1 MDELEKYDVNA
12 FLMLCPDKTLRKIYR
27 DMNKEMLSNPPG
39 CSRNIYLTW
48 AICDVRDRLQ
58 ARGVKYRDI

>member
-27 DMNKEMLSNPPG
+27 DMNKEMLVNPG

-48 AICDVRDRLQ
+48 AICDVRDHLRT
-58 ARGVKYRDI
+58 RGVKYRDI